1 MNFISAFNELDKL
14 YESVDNDRTKSLYS
28 CTECG
33 FEAELFDDEF
43 DGSCPNCHDHHGAF
57 NKCEE
62 SLEEANSE
70 EEEVVEDEVPV
81 DEESQE
87 QNTVEEDE
95 QEEVVNKQLVLEC
108 AKCGALVIKD
118 ESEVTVDEESE
129 LANVG
134 EECTYCEESEGFKV
148 IGTFEPYV
156 VETTEDEAPEEE
168 APEEEAEAEVIE
180 DEVIEE
186 GILDKKPKY
195 ALIYKN
201 RDNTISAFAL
211 GKSKEGLSKKAEEL
225 EADWRA
231 KFEDDFD
238 YDFQVV
244 DLKTASQKITDESEI
259 KSLLADK
266 DGFIA

>member
-1 MNFISAFNELDKL
+1 MNFISAFNELGKL

-62 SLEEANSE
+62 SLEEAKSE
-70 EEEVVEDEVPV
+70 EEVIEDEVPV

-87 QNTVEEDE
+87 QNKVEEDE
-95 QEEVVNKQLVLEC
+95 QEELLNKQLVLEC
-108 AKCGALVIKD
+108 TKCGALVIKD
-118 ESEVTVDEESE
+118 ESEVTIDEESG

-134 EECTYCEESEGFKV
+134 EECAYCEESEGFKA

-156 VETTEDEAPEEE
+156 VETAEDEAPEE
-168 APEEEAEAEVIE
+168 AAEAEVIE

-186 GILDKKPKY
+186 GIFDKNQSM
-195 ALIYKN
+195 L
-201 RDNTISAFAL
+201 
-211 GKSKEGLSKKAEEL
+211 
-225 EADWRA
+225 
-231 KFEDDFD
+231 
-238 YDFQVV
+238 
-244 DLKTASQKITDESEI
+244 
-259 KSLLADK
+259 
-266 DGFIA
+266 

>member
-62 SLEEANSE
+62 SLEEAKS

-108 AKCGALVIKD
+108 TKCGALVIKD
-118 ESEVTVDEESE
+118 ESEVTIDEESE

-134 EECTYCEESEGFKV
+134 EECTYCEESEGFKA

-156 VETTEDEAPEEE
+156 VETVEDEAPEE
-168 APEEEAEAEVIE
+168 AAEAEVIE
-180 DEVIEE
+180 DEVIEDEVIEE
-186 GILDKKPKY
+186 GIFDKNQSM
-195 ALIYKN
+195 L
-201 RDNTISAFAL
+201 
-211 GKSKEGLSKKAEEL
+211 
-225 EADWRA
+225 
-231 KFEDDFD
+231 
-238 YDFQVV
+238 
-244 DLKTASQKITDESEI
+244 
-259 KSLLADK
+259 
-266 DGFIA
+266 